1 MPPIPPEVRVVVFDA
16 VGTLIHPEPSAAAVY
31 LDAGRRFGSRLDAA
45 AVKERFSTAFRR
57 QEALDHAAG
66 LRTDE
71 AREVAR
77 WQAIV
82 CEVLDD
88 VSDPPACFRHLY
100 EHFARPA
107 AWRVEPD
114 AVATLAALKSQGY
127 GVGIASNFDHRLREV
142 LAEGELNELP
152 LVVSAAVGWRKP
164 AVPFFAGVCGRFG
177 AEPHEVMYVG
187 DDADNDY
194 RGARASGLAAVLFDP
209 AGRAPPGLARVA
221 RLAELAPAAPP

>member
-31 LDAGRRFGSRLDAA
+31 LEAGRRFGSRLDAA
-45 AVKERFSTAFRR
+45 TVAARFSTAFRR
-57 QEALDHAAG
+57 QEAVDHVAG

-82 CEVLDD
+82 GEVLDD
-88 VSDPPACFRHLY
+88 VSDPQACFRLLY
-100 EHFARPA
+100 RHFARPS

-114 AVATLAALKSQGY
+114 AVATIAALKERCFRL
-127 GVGIASNFDHRLREV
+127 GIASNFDHRLRAV
-142 LAEGELNELP
+142 TTGSELDGLP

-164 AVPFFAGVCGRFG
+164 ATEFFAAVCREF
-177 AEPHEVMYVG
+177 AAAPHEVLYVG
-187 DDADNDY
+187 DDEANDY
-194 RGARASGLAAVLFDP
+194 RGARAAGLEAVLLDP
-209 AGRAPPGLARVA
+209 AGRARPGLLYIAH
-221 RLAELAPAAPP
+221 LADLTRSTRG